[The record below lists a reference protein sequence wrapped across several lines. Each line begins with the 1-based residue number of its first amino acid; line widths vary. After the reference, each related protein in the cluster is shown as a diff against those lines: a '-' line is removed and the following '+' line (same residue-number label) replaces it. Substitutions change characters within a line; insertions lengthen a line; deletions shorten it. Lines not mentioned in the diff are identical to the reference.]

1 MMIGPDVSF
10 VLKIVCESSLPLLL
24 VMGTEVQLASNNNK
38 NDKDLSFATLKK
50 FRLLL
55 KAFMD
60 LVVKLILCYF
70 VVNYIK

>member
-1 MMIGPDVSF
+1 
-10 VLKIVCESSLPLLL
+10 
-24 VMGTEVQLASNNNK
+24 MGTEVQLASNNNK

-60 LVVKLILCYF
+60 LVAKLILCYF

>member
-1 MMIGPDVSF
+1 LKTVSGS
-10 VLKIVCESSLPLLL
+10 CLPLLL
-24 VMGTEVQLASNNNK
+24 VTGTEVQLASNNNK

-55 KAFMD
+55 KAFMN
-60 LVVKLILCYF
+60 LVDKLILCYF